1 MQKIMQILDPS
12 HENWVLGGIFRDL
25 RMEDSRFYTT
35 PIFLPPPNSIKN
47 FKRWIISKR
56 KASKQPFLFF
66 SSLTVLVNY
75 SKFQQSKRQKIGLWF
90 THKDGSFTRSEIKA
104 LRYCDVVF
112 VHSSAAKNQIRLVN
126 SAVRIIITL
135 GAIKESRFPGPSI
148 FGKGIVW
155 VGTPS
160 QRKNPT
166 LFLEIVRELGEFD
179 FLLLGNGWLKSKFVT
194 DISLL
199 PNLEYREI
207 SGPLTSSDFDGN
219 SIILVTSQLEG
230 GPMPL
235 LEGMAAGLTPVY
247 TDCGFAK
254 DLMDFLGQPFTPLDA
269 TSNDFIIS
277 IREKMANL
285 NLTSSQSQHQMLTQ
299 LTFRRLATTVI
310 NQFI

>member
-1 MQKIMQILDPS
+1 
-12 HENWVLGGIFRDL
+12 
-25 RMEDSRFYTT
+25 
-35 PIFLPPPNSIKN
+35 
-47 FKRWIISKR
+47 
-56 KASKQPFLFF
+56 
-66 SSLTVLVNY
+66 
-75 SKFQQSKRQKIGLWF
+75 
-90 THKDGSFTRSEIKA
+90 
-104 LRYCDVVF
+104 
-112 VHSSAAKNQIRLVN
+112 
-126 SAVRIIITL
+126 
-135 GAIKESRFPGPSI
+135 
-148 FGKGIVW
+148 
-155 VGTPS
+155 
-160 QRKNPT
+160 
-166 LFLEIVRELGEFD
+166 
-179 FLLLGNGWLKSKFVT
+179 VT
-194 DISLL
+194 NISLL

-254 DLMDFLGQPFTPLDA
+254 DLMDFLGQDFTPLDA

-277 IREKMANL
+277 IREKMANF